1 MLEEMMQWWRW
12 NDGNSWTE
20 TEVEITESESEYE
33 RITDSKTEGKTI
45 VVFAKKVATT
55 ESTQKTKSK

>member
-33 RITDSKTEGKTI
+33 RITYSKTEGKTI